1 MVHYLPNGSIGA
13 MAIIHVDDL
22 MIANDGSKETE
33 ALVEKL
39 HKRYPFG
46 EWVQVATEKLNKRTL
61 SRAV

>member
-1 MVHYLPNGSIGA
+1 

-22 MIANDGSKETE
+22 VIASDGSKETE

-46 EWVQVATEKLNKRTL
+46 EWVQVAKEKKVTYTGRTI
-61 SRAV
+61 AVHGDEVPVN